1 MWKEGFADFAV
12 EQAPGAG
19 SVPGVTVLA
28 CPGGPAQVWV
38 GSGAR
43 CHPECHPGRDT
54 PVLFVSIARCP
65 CLGSGQR
72 QQHAGG
78 VSDSPPHPPLSD
90 WAPRRPQSQWPGPLP
105 PPGDLSAQ
113 TGASSQEALDICT
126 PSGAQILVP
135 ARRSCKRT
143 KPRHAAPAGGVRV
156 NVSLGGCLAGPHA
169 GEGLGSDSTHA
180 PAGAP
185 GPGAQVAAPT
195 DPAPGEGS
203 LLPACGRPPQDAP
216 PPLQRCHLG
225 GGGDVHADC
234 GDAAVPSLTGP
245 LGKLWN
251 SSLEVRRG
259 FPCAER
265 GPRVGSE
272 PPPGPDG
279 CGSARPQPAGGPRG
293 NMRPRC
299 RGGVG
304 GEPEQARLWPRARLA
319 GVRAWVSG
327 RVGRH
332 CEGLRRPGRTLT
344 AVGPSPRDTRGK
356 LRFRSALA

>member
-225 GGGDVHADC
+225 GGGTSTPTVGTQPC
-234 GDAAVPSLTGP
+234 RPSQGHWASSGILPWRLDGAFPVQSAGP
-245 LGKLWN
+245 GW
-251 SSLEVRRG
+251 EV
-259 FPCAER
+259 
-265 GPRVGSE
+265 S
-272 PPPGPDG
+272 PPGPRWLWVCPPSARWRAAWEHASPVPWG
-279 CGSARPQPAGGPRG
+279 CGWRAGAGP
-293 NMRPRC
+293 P
-299 RGGVG
+299 VAP
-304 GEPEQARLWPRARLA
+304 GETGWCPGL
-319 GVRAWVSG
+319 GVRAG
-327 RVGRH
+327 GAP
-332 CEGLRRPGRTLT
+332 L
-344 AVGPSPRDTRGK
+344 
-356 LRFRSALA
+356 